1 MESILLERVSPNPSN
16 LHSSLT
22 EHSPISIIEPKF
34 LINSFAFLIDTPF
47 MLVSKSSRRSSVD
60 NLLCTCGCIVS
71 LETGFT
77 LLTDV
82 IISAASSSDF
92 TQIGL
97 TSVSN
102 IILERPLEIY
112 CEIVLF
118 FPVLVVCFCCFLSL
132 SL

>member
-60 NLLCTCGCIVS
+60 NLYALV
-71 LETGFT
+71 
-77 LLTDV
+77 V
-82 IISAASSSDF
+82 
-92 TQIGL
+92 
-97 TSVSN
+97 
-102 IILERPLEIY
+102 
-112 CEIVLF
+112 VLF
-118 FPVLVVCFCCFLSL
+118 LLKRVLPC
-132 SL
+132 